1 MSAARDLLTLLAD
14 AYNRHDLDGIRA
26 LYAPG
31 ARVNDTAL
39 DAALATHERFFS
51 FLPDVKAELRAA
63 AADDAVVI
71 AELTLHGT
79 NTGPLPLGPVYR
91 TIVGTDADVVPP
103 TGRTVAVPVVLVI
116 EEDGG
121 RIVTERQHL
130 DSLRCSPNW
139 ACCRQPERRTPC
151 PYPTPPSPGAGPT
164 TWTRGRRSH
173 RIALERRVN
182 KRGRG
187 RSRSNRPYVRRS
199 HGSRAHPGRR
209 HLLRSGQRPS
219 TTR

>member
-130 DSLRCSPNW
+130 DSLTLL
-139 ACCRQPERRTPC
+139 AQLGLL
-151 PYPTPPSPGAGPT
+151 PTA
-164 TWTRGRRSH
+164 
-173 RIALERRVN
+173 
-182 KRGRG
+182 
-187 RSRSNRPYVRRS
+187 
-199 HGSRAHPGRR
+199 
-209 HLLRSGQRPS
+209 
-219 TTR
+219 

>member
-63 AADDAVVI
+63 AADDTVVI

-130 DSLRCSPNW
+130 DSLTLLAQLGPAADSLN
-139 ACCRQPERRTPC
+139 AGRRVRIRR
-151 PYPTPPSPGAGPT
+151 PPSPGRRTRDMDPRPALPSNCPRTEGEQA
-164 TWTRGRRSH
+164 WTG
-173 RIALERRVN
+173 
-182 KRGRG
+182 
-187 RSRSNRPYVRRS
+187 
-199 HGSRAHPGRR
+199 
-209 HLLRSGQRPS
+209 
-219 TTR
+219 